1 MGRRKQYEVH
11 LTPQDRQS
19 LETITRKGQ
28 TPARVLTRSHALLHA
43 DEQRLDKQVA
53 AALHVSTPLVAQ
65 VRKRYVQEGLE
76 AALYERP
83 RPGVAPKLGAQ
94 QTAILIAET
103 CSAAP
108 KGRDTWTM
116 QLLADRLVTL
126 GVVESIS
133 DETVRRVLKKTT
145 SWTERHLSGLS
156 ASNHGKRPVGASAR

>member
-1 MGRRKQYEVH
+1 MSM
-11 LTPQDRQS
+11 TPQDRQS
-19 LETITRKGQ
+19 LEAMTRKGQ
-28 TPARVLTRSHALLHA
+28 TPARVMTRAHALLHA
-43 DEQRLDKQVA
+43 DEQRLDTQVA

-83 RPGVAPKLGAQ
+83 RPGVAPKLSAQ

-108 KGRDTWTM
+108 RGRDTWTM

-133 DETVRRVLKKTT
+133 DETVRRILKKTT
-145 SWTERHLSGLS
+145 SNRLGQNGTFR
-156 ASNHGKRPVGASAR
+156 ACPRGKRPVGALAP

>member
-1 MGRRKQYEVH
+1 M
-11 LTPQDRQS
+11 
-19 LETITRKGQ
+19 
-28 TPARVLTRSHALLHA
+28 
-43 DEQRLDKQVA
+43 
-53 AALHVSTPLVAQ
+53 HVSTPLVAQ
-65 VRKRYVQEGLE
+65 VRRRYVQEGLE

-83 RPGVAPKLGAQ
+83 RPGVAPKLSAQ

-145 SWTERHLSGLS
+145 SWTERHCLGPTAPPHGAGRLSGLS
-156 ASNHGKRPVGASAR
+156 ASNHGKRPVGASAP

>member
-28 TPARVLTRSHALLHA
+28 TPARVLTRAHALLHA
-43 DEQRLDKQVA
+43 DEQRLDTQVA
-53 AALHVSTPLVAQ
+53 VALHVSTPLVAQ
-65 VRKRYVQEGLE
+65 VRRRYVQEGLE

-103 CSAAP
+103 CNAAL
-108 KGRDTWTM
+108 KGQDTWTM

-126 GVVESIS
+126 GVASIS

-156 ASNHGKRPVGASAR
+156 ASNHGRKRVGALAR